1 MRKHELYESVQ
12 EKLKFT
18 SNDIDIVRNTL
29 NKIVMHEQKH
39 LDKINNEYKE
49 INEALQKDKNE
60 GEITEKEYKKRTSK
74 NTENYNNRRKF
85 FKEESG
91 LPKEYYELLQ
101 PFFDSKDS
109 LLIKNENF
117 KIKIHIDTYPFVL
130 LYKEVLTYE
139 KKVMGKDFKIQLN
152 LSYDKK
158 KVVNLEISIKGSKE
172 KEMYAKISME
182 LEPKLASFFDTEQE
196 VDLDPFT
203 LRNNQLE
210 ILDIITFDA
219 LINLDKND
227 IESTILLTM
236 DYPINITKSSLYPA
250 FQQGIKEFLTPPTPE
265 RTNRKKNSKIF
276 KQNK

>member
-1 MRKHELYESVQ
+1 MKKYELYELVQ

-18 SNDIDIVRNTL
+18 SNDIDKVRETL
-29 NKIVMHEQKH
+29 NKIVIHEQKH

-49 INEALQKDKNE
+49 TNAKLQKDKNE
-60 GEITEKEYKKRTSK
+60 GKITEKDYKQRASK
-74 NTENYNNRRKF
+74 NTENYNDRRKF

-91 LPKEYYELLQ
+91 IPKEYYESLQ

-109 LLIKNENF
+109 LLIENDNF

-158 KVVNLEISIKGSKE
+158 KVVSLEISVKGSKE

-182 LEPKLASFFDTEQE
+182 LEPKLTSFFDKEQE

-250 FQQGIKEFLTPPTPE
+250 FQKGIKEFLNNNPPEIKNT
-265 RTNRKKNSKIF
+265 KKNSNSF